1 MRIVEA
7 FIGEYASGKSENAVN
22 RALELKNQGRT
33 VNLVD
38 LDTVEPFYT
47 LTPIK
52 KELEA
57 LGLKVLAW
65 ERDEALGFGETGVL
79 LKPEI
84 RWALRYPGDV
94 IFDVGYGVHGSRSL
108 NLIEGIWQ
116 EPNLKVYTVINAS
129 RPMTREVDDI
139 VEHVKS
145 LGRVDGLIN
154 NTHLGDETT
163 WDVICDGE
171 EKVLRAA
178 KILGLPVLWTAVD
191 QKLINGNEEM
201 LQKLK
206 TPVKGLVRYMP
217 KTFW

>member
-22 RALELKNQGRT
+22 RALELKKNGRT

-65 ERDEALGFGETGVL
+65 ERNEALGFGETGVL
-79 LKPEI
+79 LKPEV
-84 RWALRYPGDV
+84 RWALKNPGDV
-94 IFDVGYGVHGSRSL
+94 IFDVGYGVAGSKSL
-108 NLIEGIWQ
+108 NLIEGLEQ
-116 EPNLKVYTVINAS
+116 EPNLKIYAVINVS
-129 RPMTREVDDI
+129 RPMTREIDDI
-139 VEHVKS
+139 VEHVRS
-145 LGRVDGLIN
+145 IGRVDGLIN
-154 NTHLGDETT
+154 NTHLGDDTT
-163 WDVICDGE
+163 WDVILEGE
-171 EKVLRAA
+171 EKVLKAA
-178 KILGLPVLWTAVD
+178 KILNLPVLWTAVD
-191 QKLINGNEEM
+191 QKLINGNEENI
-201 LQKLK
+201 QKLK
-206 TPVKGLVRYMP
+206 TPVKGLIRYMP

>member
-22 RALELKNQGRT
+22 RALELKNQGRV

-57 LGLKVLAW
+57 LGLRVLAW

-79 LKPEI
+79 LKPEV
-84 RWALRYPGDV
+84 RWALKNPGDI

-108 NLIEGIWQ
+108 NLVEGIWQ
-116 EPNLKVYTVINAS
+116 EPNLKIYAVINAS
-129 RPMTREVDDI
+129 RPMTREIDDI
-139 VEHVKS
+139 VEHVRS

-163 WDVICDGE
+163 LEVVWEGE
-171 EKVLRAA
+171 EKIIKVAE
-178 KILGLPVLWTAVD
+178 ILSLPVLWTAVD
-191 QKLINGNEEM
+191 QKLINGNSDV
-201 LQKLK
+201 LTKFK
-206 TPVKGLVRYMP
+206 TPVKGLIRYMP

>member
-116 EPNLKVYTVINAS
+116 EPNLKVYAVINAS

-191 QKLINGNEEM
+191 QKLIKGNEENIK
-201 LQKLK
+201 KLK